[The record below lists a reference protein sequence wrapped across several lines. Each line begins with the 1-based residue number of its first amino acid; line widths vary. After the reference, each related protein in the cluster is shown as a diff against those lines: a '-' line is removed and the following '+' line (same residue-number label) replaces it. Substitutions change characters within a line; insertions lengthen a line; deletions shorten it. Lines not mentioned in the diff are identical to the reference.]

1 MNYCNLLYIAIKN
14 LQENTV
20 KFQMWVRRVTE
31 IEIQIV
37 PLEIKQNLHF
47 TEVSNL
53 TPIIKKQNQ
62 AKVPSK
68 HLLVFRTSKRL
79 LQDVFSVTIFSLLR
93 RFETS
98 WRHILVPGKRLF
110 FVCIHMNKCLHIL
123 VKKWRLGGR
132 SIVTLKASSRQ
143 ALKTS

>member
-1 MNYCNLLYIAIKN
+1 MNYCNLLYIAINN

-20 KFQMWVRRVTE
+20 KLQMWVRRLTE

-53 TPIIKKQNQ
+53 TSIIKKQNQ

-98 WRHILVPGKRLF
+98 
-110 FVCIHMNKCLHIL
+110 
-123 VKKWRLGGR
+123 
-132 SIVTLKASSRQ
+132 
-143 ALKTS
+143 